1 MTDNTPVDT
10 RLDGAQS
17 GARPSDLLTDDTLSE
32 MYWAMVI
39 SRRVD
44 ERAWILHR
52 QGRIAFHISG
62 IGHEA
67 CQVAAAY
74 AINRGV
80 DYVHGYYR
88 DLALVLA
95 LGITPAQFMVSLYG
109 KEGEY
114 SSGGRQMPSHWS
126 AKWVNLMSMSSPVAT
141 QVPQAAGAAFAIK
154 YRIDQGLQDPN
165 DTTKPRLVLTSLGE
179 GSTSQ
184 GEWHE
189 GLNWAGVHDLPFIC
203 LVENNIYAISVPI
216 EQQMAVKN
224 VADRA
229 AAYGIEGIVVDGND
243 VLACYDVMIHARDRA
258 YNGEGATLVEAK
270 TYRPVP
276 HSSDDDD
283 RSYRDRAEVEAWKQ
297 KDPIMHFQ
305 KTLLERGVLTQ
316 EQIDEYETKAK
327 AEVDKAM
334 QIAEETPY
342 PDPAPHLDP
351 ASVYAPLEM
360 EWDG

>member
-1 MTDNTPVDT
+1 MTDTSTDLKAHDS
-10 RLDGAQS
+10 RQS
-17 GARPSDLLTDDTLSE
+17 RPSDLLSDETLRE
-32 MYWAMVI
+32 MYWAMFI

-67 CQVAAAY
+67 CQVAAAF

-80 DYVHGYYR
+80 DYVQAYYR

-95 LGITPAQFMVSLYG
+95 LGVTPAQYMVSLFG

-126 AKWVNLMSMSSPVAT
+126 AKWLNLASMSSPVAT
-141 QVPQAAGAAFAIK
+141 QVPQAAGMAFAIK
-154 YRIDQGLQDPN
+154 YRLEQGLQDPA
-165 DTTKPRLVLTSLGE
+165 DETKPRLALTCLGE

-203 LVENNIYAISVPI
+203 FVQNNIYAISVPM

-229 AAYGIEGIVVDGND
+229 PAYGMHGEIVDGND
-243 VLACYDVMIHARDRA
+243 ILATYDTMVVARDRA
-258 YNGEGATLVEAK
+258 YHGSGSTLVEAK

-283 RSYRDRAEVEAWKQ
+283 RSYRDREEVEEWKK
-297 KDPIMHFQ
+297 KDPILRFQ
-305 KTLLERGVLTQ
+305 NLLLERGVLTPKR
-316 EQIDEYETKAK
+316 IDEYEVKAK
-327 AEVDKAM
+327 LIVDEAMRAAED
-334 QIAEETPY
+334 TPY
-342 PDPAPHLDP
+342 PDPLPHLDP
-351 ASVYAPLEM
+351 ASVYAPDGLE
-360 EWDG
+360 WNG